1 MKQDLKQQLIDWAE
15 TYNDPVY
22 FLEDPIAFP
31 RKFLE
36 NGASLQDIEIA
47 AIFSAHLAW
56 GRRAMIVRDCA
67 RLFDEMQWRPYDYI
81 MAHDYRDDNTSL
93 HRTIKWSEIAHICNH
108 LYHFYSCAV
117 GIKASSDAR
126 PSRVFV
132 EDKYGK
138 GGRPLGVS
146 GASPVEM
153 VPRVAQVPGAEVCS
167 ANSRSLES
175 LSVDEIRTTIFRQ
188 KEDKRAANKKINM
201 MRRWLVRDDGKVDL
215 GLWKKTSPA
224 DLIIP
229 LDVHVYTQAAALGLT
244 GRKQKDIVTAQQIT
258 DAFKEIWPD
267 DPVKG
272 DFALFGYGATRKD
285 A

>member
-1 MKQDLKQQLIDWAE
+1 MNNDLKKRLTDWAE

-22 FLEDPIAFP
+22 FQEDPIAFP
-31 RKFLE
+31 REFLRR
-36 NGASLQDIEIA
+36 GASLQDIEIA
-47 AIFSAHLAW
+47 AVFAAHLAW
-56 GRRAMIVRDCA
+56 GRRAMIVRDCG
-67 RLFDEMQWRPYDYI
+67 RLFDEMDWRPYDYI
-81 MAHDYRDDNTSL
+81 MAHDYRDDDTSL

-126 PSRVFV
+126 PAR
-132 EDKYGK
+132 
-138 GGRPLGVS
+138 
-146 GASPVEM
+146 
-153 VPRVAQVPGAEVCS
+153 VPGAEVCS
-167 ANSRSLES
+167 ANARSIES
-175 LSVDEIRTTIFRQ
+175 LSVEEIRTTIFRQ

-201 MRRWLVRDDGKVDL
+201 MRRWMVRDDGKVDL
-215 GLWKKTSPA
+215 GVWKHTSAA

-244 GRKQKDIVTAQQIT
+244 DRRQKDIVTARQIT
-258 DAFKEIWPD
+258 DAFKEIWPE

-272 DFALFGYGATRKD
+272 DFALFGYGVTRKD